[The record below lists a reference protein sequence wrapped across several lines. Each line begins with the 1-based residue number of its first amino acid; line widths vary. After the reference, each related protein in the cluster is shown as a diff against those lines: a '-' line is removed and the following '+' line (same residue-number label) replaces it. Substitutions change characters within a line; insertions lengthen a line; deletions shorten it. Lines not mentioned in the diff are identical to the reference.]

1 MFSQLWLLLILSLL
15 TLEGPQPSTG
25 SGYTTKSSVD
35 LLENDSRY
43 ISYQGEFS
51 RWADYQKLLET
62 VSIARQSI
70 KLATWSGGTV
80 NWVDVCQSSK
90 WFRESAAIDCTNVR
104 FDRTGAISNTT
115 NTPICPSVCICTECQ
130 QWSRFNRVPQ
140 QTAFMTP
147 QYIRLSAAFNQKK
160 FRVLHFV
167 KIFVLFLWFLHWNVS
182 RSPS

>member
-1 MFSQLWLLLILSLL
+1 MLILKLPKMFSQLWLLLILSLL

-70 KLATWSGGTV
+70 KLAT
-80 NWVDVCQSSK
+80 
-90 WFRESAAIDCTNVR
+90 
-104 FDRTGAISNTT
+104 
-115 NTPICPSVCICTECQ
+115 
-130 QWSRFNRVPQ
+130 
-140 QTAFMTP
+140 
-147 QYIRLSAAFNQKK
+147 
-160 FRVLHFV
+160 
-167 KIFVLFLWFLHWNVS
+167 
-182 RSPS
+182 